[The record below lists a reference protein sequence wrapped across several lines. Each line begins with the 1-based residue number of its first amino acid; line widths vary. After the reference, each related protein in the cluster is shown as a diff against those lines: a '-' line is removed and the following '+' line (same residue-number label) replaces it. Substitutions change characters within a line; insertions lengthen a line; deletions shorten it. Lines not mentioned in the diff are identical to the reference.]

1 MIVDLLV
8 FGAVRANLA
17 AAAAIALVLA
27 LRGPVRRLLG
37 PEAAYALWGLPV
49 CAAVASLFPSL
60 AAVAGSAAPALS
72 PAPSPVLA
80 ADRLLDPRGL
90 GPPMVAAW
98 LLGAAL
104 SAALQAGAEA
114 RFRRR
119 VARGAAGP
127 AVVGLFP
134 PAVVTPADHAARF
147 TVAER
152 ALIAAH
158 ERAHIRRGD
167 PWANLAAAGFLAAGW
182 FNPLVHLAA
191 RVFRL
196 DQEAACD
203 AAALAHR
210 PDLRAPYARALLK
223 AAGPASGPAPRSA
236 APLAC
241 GWTGGPHPVETRI
254 RTLMRAGGAERR
266 TSAEILL
273 GVALLAAVTAATW
286 AAAPTSGIASPDLW
300 PPSHPPVTLVLL
312 TRNAPPAPPG

>member
-17 AAAAIALVLA
+17 AAAAIALVLT
-27 LRGPVRRLLG
+27 LRGPVRRVLG

-60 AAVAGSAAPALS
+60 AAVAGSAAP
-72 PAPSPVLA
+72 SPVLA

-90 GPPMVAAW
+90 GPPIVAAW

-104 SAALQAGAEA
+104 ATALQAGAEA
-114 RFRRR
+114 RFRRA
-119 VARGAAGP
+119 VLRGAAGP

-134 PAVVTPADHAARF
+134 PAVVTPAGHAARF
-147 TVAER
+147 TAAER

-167 PWANLAAAGFLAAGW
+167 PWANLAAAGFLAACW

-223 AAGPASGPAPRSA
+223 AAAPAPAPGSA

-241 GWTGGPHPVETRI
+241 GWAGARHPVETRI
-254 RTLMRAGGAERR
+254 RAVMRAGGAERR

-273 GVALLAAVTAATW
+273 GGALLVAVTAATW
-286 AAAPTSGIASPDLW
+286 AAAPTSGMASPDLW
-300 PPSHPPVTLVLL
+300 PWSHPPATLVLL
-312 TRNAPPAPPG
+312 TRRAPPAPPG